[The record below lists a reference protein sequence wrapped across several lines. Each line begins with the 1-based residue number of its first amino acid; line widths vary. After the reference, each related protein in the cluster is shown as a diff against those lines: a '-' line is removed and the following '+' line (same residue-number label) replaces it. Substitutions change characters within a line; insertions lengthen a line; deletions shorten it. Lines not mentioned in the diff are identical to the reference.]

1 MGATALAELK
11 SAASPSRPGSVSRHS
26 ADRADSRRYAPVH
39 VPGVYCRRE
48 APVLLRCVLS
58 AVCACPM
65 VMVAADPE
73 IDPKFLTQPPKDTT
87 FTIRSVAPT
96 ACR

>member
-1 MGATALAELK
+1 MGATALAELT
-11 SAASPSRPGSVSRHS
+11 SAASPIRPGSVSRHS
-26 ADRADSRRYAPVH
+26 ADRADSPAATRH
-39 VPGVYCRRE
+39 VPGVYCGRE
-48 APVLLRCVLS
+48 TPMLLRCVLS

-96 ACR
+96 VCR

>member
-1 MGATALAELK
+1 M
-11 SAASPSRPGSVSRHS
+11 
-26 ADRADSRRYAPVH
+26 
-39 VPGVYCRRE
+39 
-48 APVLLRCVLS
+48 LLRCVLS